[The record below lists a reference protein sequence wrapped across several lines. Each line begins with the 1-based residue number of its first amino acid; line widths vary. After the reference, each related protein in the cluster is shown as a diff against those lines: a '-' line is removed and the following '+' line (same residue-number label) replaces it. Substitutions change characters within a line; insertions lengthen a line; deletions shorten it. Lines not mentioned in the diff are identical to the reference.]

1 MNLEAFPGVLNPKSD
16 SWLSHEYIFSLRTAE
31 YATREPLYSSQ
42 CTKSAV
48 ATWPTKPN
56 HMKHSFLNPVSLKAR
71 WAITET
77 KPIQW
82 RLASLMYWELLS
94 KRSYAEKW
102 QCYKTKQKKNPA
114 TINQSYQSCLTQIHD
129 SKAFSKPCN
138 SLSFNWELAIL
149 SKILTHCHLF
159 RVWLDSH
166 LGPTLPM
173 EILLHLMEIDVKEGL
188 QENRGLKIEL
198 SYTYSVGN
206 FGMTR
211 SWWSLFS
218 YQ

>member
-1 MNLEAFPGVLNPKSD
+1 MLRND
-16 SWLSHEYIFSLRTAE
+16 SA
-31 YATREPLYSSQ
+31 
-42 CTKSAV
+42 
-48 ATWPTKPN
+48 
-56 HMKHSFLNPVSLKAR
+56 
-71 WAITET
+71 
-77 KPIQW
+77 
-82 RLASLMYWELLS
+82 
-94 KRSYAEKW
+94 
-102 QCYKTKQKKNPA
+102 TKQTKKNPA

-149 SKILTHCHLF
+149 SKIITHCHLF

-218 YQ
+218 YQKLLTMYHSSIIHVTSSKRQKVFICCWSLMYSWSYSW